1 MQTKSPH
8 IVIIAKGV
16 VIGSKFGW
24 MLDGSTLVITSTV
37 GVTSK
42 SELVSLWIGICAH
55 DSSSIMIRLEA
66 TWCYVHGGYSIGQRV
81 NYLIVSHMTILSVS
95 INAILYE
102 W

>member
-1 MQTKSPH
+1 VRLVLSLVLGLGRCDFETLLRGVVEKGNGGSSAQRDEN

-42 SELVSLWIGICAH
+42 SELVSLWIGI
-55 DSSSIMIRLEA
+55 
-66 TWCYVHGGYSIGQRV
+66 
-81 NYLIVSHMTILSVS
+81 
-95 INAILYE
+95 
-102 W
+102 